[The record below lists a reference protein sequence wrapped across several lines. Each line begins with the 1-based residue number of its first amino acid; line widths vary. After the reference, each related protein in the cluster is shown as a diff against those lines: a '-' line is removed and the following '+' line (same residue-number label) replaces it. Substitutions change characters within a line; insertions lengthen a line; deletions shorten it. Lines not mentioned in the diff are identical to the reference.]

1 MATSI
6 VICADAHLAELQIQR
21 AHILLHYSLPTSWTL
36 FNYRYATLIG
46 NYPIFNEE
54 RSSSSNIQRRNMS
67 VILLDEEN
75 NKQLPR
81 LVDFMQ
87 KHQQQ
92 VHPKIMAVAKNIR
105 QGMEKRRQRKGVP
118 LCEQVLEFGEC
129 DNRECTQRHCLS
141 EKDVDN
147 RHDLPESGEIHLSI
161 LKVSVLSIDCL
172 VYQRSNNFTESS
184 CFSCKGFFSHF
195 LCGTYFTT
203 QID

>member
-6 VICADAHLAELQIQR
+6 VICADDHLAELQIQR
-21 AHILLHYSLPTSWTL
+21 AHILLQYSLPMSWTL

-54 RSSSSNIQRRNMS
+54 RDALFDISRKTMS

-87 KHQQQ
+87 KHHQQ
-92 VHPKIMAVAKNIR
+92 VHPKIMAAAKNIR
-105 QGMEKRRQRKGVP
+105 LGMEKRRQRKCVP

-129 DNRECTQRHCLS
+129 DNRECQQRHCLS
-141 EKDVDN
+141 EMDVDN
-147 RHDLPESGEIHLSI
+147 RHDLPQNGEIRLYI
-161 LKVSVLSIDCL
+161 LKVSI
-172 VYQRSNNFTESS
+172 
-184 CFSCKGFFSHF
+184 
-195 LCGTYFTT
+195 
-203 QID
+203 